1 MKKSIITILIIAGV
15 LFALFQLLPLLV
27 NNYLNN
33 NAERIVSN
41 MITRTNDFA
50 GHEVR
55 FGDIQLNYDYR
66 GTFLKMESVEIMPG
80 ESLEDAEKIKFHLSF
95 DEASLTGFQWVDF
108 LFFNSIKLDSA
119 YLENVVLETVT
130 PDLEELGKEGSSEG
144 KEGKDYQN
152 IGLNHLRVNQVSFD
166 NKDAATDS
174 VRLSIKDLFVFA
186 DGLNLSKEDRESPEA
201 LFSVDNIEG
210 YMDEAQVHINEY
222 RNTIRAKDFSFNTT
236 ERKMVIEQVAF
247 NNKLEKYAY
256 VNQFEKETNWMELSN
271 GRLQVDG
278 MDFQEYFRQGRI
290 IADSLHLGQIQLEVF
305 RDKRKQE
312 DRSKRPK
319 MIHEILN
326 ELPKQLHL
334 KTIFIEEAYIAY
346 EERPD
351 TQAPSAGKIFFDQV
365 NGEISGFTNIE
376 DELAQNDTLTIL
388 AKGRLMGKGLIDM
401 KADYLINDENGKF
414 FMTGSIGGM
423 VLAPLNDLIMPAT
436 RVALKSGRLDQ
447 LFFNIE
453 ANDLEGTGEVIVK
466 YKDLEIEILDK
477 NYERDQNIFRK
488 LGAFLANKVVI
499 PSQNPNKSGKL
510 NKGEVYFERAQ
521 HKFIFHYWWNLV
533 LSGLKS
539 TITGETEEEMR
550 EK

>member
-312 DRSKRPK
+312 DTSKRPK

>member
-1 MKKSIITILIIAGV
+1 MKKYTIIILIV
-15 LFALFQLLPLLV
+15 LGLIFAIFQFLPLLV
-27 NNYLNN
+27 NFYLNN

-50 GHEVR
+50 GHEVH
-55 FGDIQLNYDYR
+55 FGNIQLDYDYR
-66 GTFLKMESVEIMPG
+66 GTFLKMESVEIRPG
-80 ESLEDAEKIKFHLSF
+80 EQLSDEEKIKFHLSF

-119 YLENVVLETVT
+119 YIEQVLLETVT
-130 PDLEELGKEGSSEG
+130 PDLEEINTEELGGGSDS
-144 KEGKDYQN
+144 GKDYQN
-152 IGLNHLRVNQVSFD
+152 IGLNHLRVNQVSFENRD
-166 NKDAATDS
+166 SATDS

-186 DGLNLSKEDRESPEA
+186 DGFNLSKEDRQSRDA

-210 YMDEAQVHINEY
+210 YMDEARLHINDY
-222 RNTIRAKDFSFNTT
+222 RNIIRAKDFSFNTT
-236 ERKMVIEQVAF
+236 DRKLMIQQVAF

-256 VNQFEKETNWMELSN
+256 VNQFDKETNWMELSD

-278 MDFQEYFRQGRI
+278 MDFQEYFRNGKI
-290 IADSLHLGQIQLEVF
+290 MVDSMQLAQIQLHVF

-312 DRSKRPK
+312 DTSRRPK

-326 ELPKQLHL
+326 ELPRQVQLRH
-334 KTIFIEEAYIAY
+334 IAIEDAYIAY

-351 TQAPSAGKIFFDQV
+351 TQAPTSGKIFFDQV
-365 NGEISGFTNIE
+365 NGNISGFSNMKSG
-376 DELAQNDTLTIL
+376 NDTLKVS

-401 KADYLINDENGKF
+401 QADYLTNDESGQF
-414 FMTGSIGGM
+414 FIRGSIGGM

-436 RVALKSGRLDQ
+436 RVALKSGRLNE
-447 LFFNIE
+447 LFFNIS
-453 ANDLEGTGEVIVK
+453 ANDLEGTGDVIVR
-466 YKDLEIEILDK
+466 YEDLEIEILDK
-477 NYERDQNIFRK
+477 NYQRDQNIFRK

-499 PSQNPNKSGKL
+499 PSQNPSKSGTL
-510 NKGEVYFERAQ
+510 SEGDVYFKRAK

-539 TITGETEEEMR
+539 TITGQTEEEMR
-550 EK
+550 DQ

>member
-27 NNYLNN
+27 NTYLNN

-130 PDLEELGKEGSSEG
+130 PDLEELGKDESSEA

-186 DGLNLSKEDRESPEA
+186 DGLNLSKEDRDSPDA

-312 DRSKRPK
+312 DTSKRPK

-334 KTIFIEEAYIAY
+334 KTIFIEDAYIAY

-365 NGEISGFTNIE
+365 NGKIAGFTNIE
-376 DELAQNDTLTIL
+376 EELARNDTLNIL
-388 AKGRLMGKGLIDM
+388 ATGRLMGKGLIDM
-401 KADYLINDENGKF
+401 QADYLINDESGKF
-414 FMTGSIGGM
+414 FMKGSIGGM

-539 TITGETEEEMR
+539 TITGQTEEEMR